1 MWRTRMS
8 IAGVAAGCLLLLS
21 FTPQAAGQCYLGSNY
36 LGIAVRSGNP
46 FQAEKVTTF
55 TREPQGKIMPS
66 LQPAA
71 LIARDSQGRV
81 RVEVTEGKFKVEE
94 GEGAGT
100 ETVQQMIA
108 ICDPVSQK
116 LVRLDTLNKTATVT
130 QTPELGSLRNGIQPQ
145 AGIQTQHSF
154 CSVLAPML
162 GVGNTQKEDL
172 GHQTIEGM
180 DAQGVRGTRPMPA
193 IINGEATTATSI
205 TELWCS
211 EELGALLLLVRQ
223 TGTTQTKMEM
233 QLTKIALGEPDPALF
248 QIPLDYRIVERV
260 PEEGRNGQ
268 LRPSGAGPAIQPST
282 PAAAPPQ

>member
-8 IAGVAAGCLLLLS
+8 IAGVAEGCLLLLS
-21 FTPQAAGQCYLGSNY
+21 FTPQAAGQCHLGSNY

-66 LQPAA
+66 LQPPA

-94 GEGAGT
+94 GEGAET
-100 ETVQQMIA
+100 ETVQQMIT

-116 LVRLDTLNKTATVT
+116 LVRLDTLSKTATVT
-130 QTPELGSLRNGIQPQ
+130 QTPELGSLRSGIQPQ
-145 AGIQTQHSF
+145 VGIQTQRTF

-162 GVGNTQKEDL
+162 GLGNTQKEDL
-172 GHQTIEGM
+172 GRQTIEGL
-180 DAQGVRGTRPMPA
+180 DAQGMRGTRPMPA
-193 IINGEATTATSI
+193 ILNGEATTARST

-223 TGTTQTKMEM
+223 TRTTQTKMEM
-233 QLTKIALGEPDPALF
+233 KLTKIVPGEPDPALF
-248 QIPLDYRIVERV
+248 QIPPDYRIVERV
-260 PEEGRNGQ
+260 PEERRNGQ

-282 PAAAPPQ
+282 